1 MTRIH
6 IFAGNADQARNLS
19 RTMDLG
25 RHEWSYVS
33 TPQTLMGLK
42 GGILMAFGTWH
53 ERPDSQEIIDFAIT
67 RQMTILYTHL

>member
-6 IFAGNADQARNLS
+6 ILAGNADQARNLS
-19 RTMDLG
+19 RAMDLG

-42 GGILMAFGTWH
+42 GGILMAFGTWR
-53 ERPDSQEIIDFAIT
+53 ERPDEQEIIDFAKM
-67 RQMTILYTHL
+67 RQMTILYVYT